1 MKSVIYIVRE
11 FVNWVFFS
19 LQQASYEQRGSS
31 RRGRFVILSTK
42 TKQCITHTHTHTHT
56 HTTLLFTE
64 SASSISDS
72 EEEDETEVNTAAL
85 SELQKATGS
94 PAGGT
99 GGATDPLSKAKQ
111 SRGEKKARKVSVG
124 ILYMTL
130 YIIIYM
136 YVECIVTAT
145 RVNTYWC

>member
-1 MKSVIYIVRE
+1 M
-11 FVNWVFFS
+11 
-19 LQQASYEQRGSS
+19 
-31 RRGRFVILSTK
+31 
-42 TKQCITHTHTHTHT
+42 
-56 HTTLLFTE
+56 
-64 SASSISDS
+64 
-72 EEEDETEVNTAAL
+72 NTAAL

-145 RVNTYWC
+145 RVGAGITAASGTQTCPLIVSR